1 MINILAVDDEKEIL
15 KIMKKALEKEGYVV
29 TTVSEPETVK
39 KMNLG
44 CFQMILLDVMM
55 PGTDGFSL
63 CREIRDKVDCPI
75 LFVTAKTGEKELM
88 TGLCFQMILLDVMM
102 PGTDG
107 FSLCREIRDKVD
119 CPILFVTAKTGEKE
133 LMTGLGIGGDDYIT
147 KPFGIGELRARVAAH
162 LRRENRQKKNAVFVG
177 EIQLELRSR
186 KIFYKGEEIPLTK
199 SEYAIC
205 EYLAMNKGQ
214 IFSKERIYEHIFG
227 FDGESDLSVIT
238 EHIKNIRA
246 KFQKKGL
253 SVIETKWGI
262 GYRWE

>member
-1 MINILAVDDEKEIL
+1 MINVLAVDDEKEIL

-88 TGLCFQMILLDVMM
+88 TGL
-102 PGTDG
+102 
-107 FSLCREIRDKVD
+107 
-119 CPILFVTAKTGEKE
+119 
-133 LMTGLGIGGDDYIT
+133 GIGGDD
-147 KPFGIGELRARVAAH
+147 